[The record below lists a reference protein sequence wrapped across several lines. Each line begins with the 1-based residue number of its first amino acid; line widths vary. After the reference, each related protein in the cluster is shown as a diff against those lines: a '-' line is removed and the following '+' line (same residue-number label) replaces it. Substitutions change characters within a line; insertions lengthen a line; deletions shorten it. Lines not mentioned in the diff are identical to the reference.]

1 MEKLNQVTHQIEGL
15 LLMLQVKNI
24 NKLWDLIVESKNKNG
39 HKKFDDIIKH
49 LENTAINTLVQTQKI
64 QNVNIEL
71 NENDISKELKQ
82 NLSKEDIC
90 VKGWINAFLPQK
102 SMQIFNNK
110 FTQTNIGSEAN
121 KKSTETQTDAQIVKS
136 SENYKANKS
145 SNIETNISY
154 QKLSK
159 KIESDKSNSS
169 CKVQKIISHGKESTH
184 TNQEYKQ
191 NAQKKLFNFNSSKRE
206 PNINNYSASLQRRK
220 WKEKQNKAK
229 DSNDDRSWISND
241 KNKNQLRSDTAYT
254 TKYRYA
260 DQAKN
265 GANHHHQH
273 HHENG
278 IYNNIS
284 ALFTS
289 LLIKWME
296 TNIQM
301 DQNYYAYNNYYSYN
315 RQFIRQKN
323 WKKHKHFI

>member
-15 LLMLQVKNI
+15 LLMHQVKNI
-24 NKLWDLIVESKNKNG
+24 NKLWDFIVESKNKSG

-64 QNVNIEL
+64 QNVHIES

-102 SMQIFNNK
+102 SVQIFNNK
-110 FTQTNIGSEAN
+110 STQTNIGSEEN
-121 KKSTETQTDAQIVKS
+121 KKSTETQTDAQIVIL
-136 SENYKANKS
+136 SENKNNKANKS
-145 SNIETNISY
+145 SNIETNNFNNNI
-154 QKLSK
+154 SK
-159 KIESDKSNSS
+159 KIETDKSNSS
-169 CKVQKIISHGKESTH
+169 RKVQKTISHGKESTH
-184 TNQEYKQ
+184 KNQEHKQ
-191 NAQKKLFNFNSSKRE
+191 NAQKNLFNFNSSKRE
-206 PNINNYSASLQRRK
+206 LNINNYSAALQRRK
-220 WKEKQNKAK
+220 WKEKQNNTMY
-229 DSNDDRSWISND
+229 SNGDRSWISND
-241 KNKNQLRSDTAYT
+241 KNKNRFRSDTA
-254 TKYRYA
+254 YRYA

-265 GANHHHQH
+265 GANHHHQND
-273 HHENG
+273 HENR

-284 ALFTS
+284 ALYTS

-323 WKKHKHFI
+323 WKRHKHFI

>member
-39 HKKFDDIIKH
+39 HDKFDDIIKH

-64 QNVNIEL
+64 QNVNIES

-102 SMQIFNNK
+102 SVQIFNNK
-110 FTQTNIGSEAN
+110 STQTNNRSEEN

-136 SENYKANKS
+136 SENNKANKS
-145 SNIETNISY
+145 SNIEKNNFY

-159 KIESDKSNSS
+159 KSESDKSNSS
-169 CKVQKIISHGKESTH
+169 CKFQNTISHGKHSTQR
-184 TNQEYKQ
+184 N
-191 NAQKKLFNFNSSKRE
+191 NLFNFNSSKRE
-206 PNINNYSASLQRRK
+206 LNINNYSASLQRRK
-220 WKEKQNKAK
+220 WKEKQNQTK
-229 DSNDDRSWISND
+229 DSNDDRSWISYY
-241 KNKNQLRSDTAYT
+241 KNKNQFRSDTAYT
-254 TKYRYA
+254 TKYRNA

-265 GANHHHQH
+265 GANHHQHH

-278 IYNNIS
+278 VYNNIP

-289 LLIKWME
+289 LLIKWIE
-296 TNIQM
+296 ANIQM
-301 DQNYYAYNNYYSYN
+301 DQNYYEYNNYN